1 MIFSPRRSGLSQHAT
16 WNVGHSLFSGDKT
29 IKPVQPAQPCPKAR
43 LSGPLQPTKPL
54 RFPVPTTT
62 VAPHAKLPSAPPMGG
77 LGLFKQERACVQ
89 GHCEGPC
96 SDHRLPANPSALLTL
111 PGAHRAPGRGYGWA
125 TKPCSTSSM
134 GKMPRKEM
142 LAEARSALT
151 HEQPPPRE
159 HCGRSPAR
167 GPVRFWL
174 RLQEDPPCS
183 NRVPPRRQQ
192 SRSVPEETG
201 RSCARVR
208 DRGSPEG
215 RCQASSPGPL
225 QATAASP
232 VQLLG
237 SAGRSPVFP
246 RPCGHGPRC
255 RPWPCAVGAGGTQA
269 GP

>member
-1 MIFSPRRSGLSQHAT
+1 MRHGMWAT
-16 WNVGHSLFSGDKT
+16 HYFQG
-29 IKPVQPAQPCPKAR
+29 IKPSNLCSQPSPALKPGLPA
-43 LSGPLQPTKPL
+43 LSSPPNPYSSQFPLLQWP
-54 RFPVPTTT
+54 
-62 VAPHAKLPSAPPMGG
+62 PHAKLPSAPPMGG
-77 LGLFKQERACVQ
+77 LGLFKQEHACVQ

-255 RPWPCAVGAGGTQA
+255 RPWPCAAGGGGTQA